1 MNRPFFFVFSI
12 IAMLSLALGG
22 CARPD
27 VTLVVQEGFTPEQRA
42 DIEAVVAEWQTHAV
56 SQLQVRFEGEARDS
70 EWKVRLLPKG
80 TEGVLSS
87 KQVEAYEDDAVPEI
101 GIYQW
106 RLRCSFRRTFS
117 HEVGHAL
124 GLPHSDAGIMH
135 PTDCLDNV
143 GLLTERDLASC
154 RDAGVCK

>member
-1 MNRPFFFVFSI
+1 MNRTCTFLF
-12 IAMLSLALGG
+12 ALMMLSLTAFG

-27 VTLVVQEGFTPEQRA
+27 VTLVVQKGFTAEQRA
-42 DIEAVVAEWQTHAV
+42 DIEDVVAEWQTHTAAH
-56 SQLQVRFEGEARDS
+56 LDVRFEGAVNGN

-87 KQVEAYEDDAVPEI
+87 KQVEAYEDDAIPEI

-124 GLPHSDAGIMH
+124 GLPHSDSGVMH

-143 GLLTERDLASC
+143 GLLTARDLASC